1 MVMNESLIDI
11 ATSQPEFLL
20 TEVGKLWMS
29 TSRTESLYEILQ
41 TFNIDNVEFVGK
53 SSTNY

>member
-1 MVMNESLIDI
+1 MNESLIDI